1 MCQKQC
7 ISINT
12 ISIYCLCYSHPNVI
26 QSVTSRHMQTHKS
39 HQEGNHRNSIQQM
52 AQSVQGHT
60 QSKEVTSGNAFLVSH
75 CVHCSRGHDFNL
87 LPICGHAALV
97 VAKVGPGARAKVGA
111 AFGAGGLFGR
121 DTFVI
126 AEVRPVTIT
135 KVGTALHFSDPY
147 LLIRGQTALVVA
159 KVGPGARAKVGA
171 SFGAF
176 CPLGSDTFVVA
187 EVRPVTITKVGTAL
201 HFSDPYLL
209 IRGQTA
215 LVVAKVG
222 PGARA
227 KVGASFGAFCPLGS
241 DTFVVAEVRPVTITK
256 VGTAL
261 HFSDPY
267 LLIRGQT
274 ALVVAKVGPGARAKV
289 GASFGALGPLG
300 RATISI
306 SKVFPVTIAEVG
318 ASCFASHVILL
329 TFIACESQSSPNPCG
344 CHTFHDQQ
352 THKIH
357 QEGNHLNWKTDRSLV
372 STNCAKLFKGE
383 MLELV
388 SRACHIL
395 TCHHSGIF
403 CRFWLWAVWVIRI

>member
-1 MCQKQC
+1 M
-7 ISINT
+7 
-12 ISIYCLCYSHPNVI
+12 
-26 QSVTSRHMQTHKS
+26 
-39 HQEGNHRNSIQQM
+39 
-52 AQSVQGHT
+52 
-60 QSKEVTSGNAFLVSH
+60 
-75 CVHCSRGHDFNL
+75 
-87 LPICGHAALV
+87 
-97 VAKVGPGARAKVGA
+97 
-111 AFGAGGLFGR
+111 
-121 DTFVI
+121 
-126 AEVRPVTIT
+126 
-135 KVGTALHFSDPY
+135 
-147 LLIRGQTALVVA
+147 IRGQTALVVA

-171 SFGAF
+171 SFDAF

-274 ALVVAKVGPGARAKV
+274 ALVVAKVLPGARAKV

-329 TFIACESQSSPNPCG
+329 TFIACESQISPNPCG

-357 QEGNHLNWKTDRSLV
+357 QEGNHRN
-372 STNCAKLFKGE
+372 
-383 MLELV
+383 
-388 SRACHIL
+388 
-395 TCHHSGIF
+395 
-403 CRFWLWAVWVIRI
+403 

>member
-147 LLIRGQTALVVA
+147 LVIRGQTALVVA

-176 CPLGSDTFVVA
+176 CPLGSDTFIVA

-201 HFSDPYLL
+201 HFSDPYLV

-215 LVVAKVG
+215 LVVAKV
-222 PGARA
+222 
-227 KVGASFGAFCPLGS
+227 L
-241 DTFVVAEVRPVTITK
+241 
-256 VGTAL
+256 
-261 HFSDPY
+261 
-267 LLIRGQT
+267 
-274 ALVVAKVGPGARAKV
+274 PGARAKV

-329 TFIACESQSSPNPCG
+329 TFIACESQISSNPCG

-388 SRACHIL
+388 SSEGLSHSHMSCTRGFFADSDGFWWCSDPTLSLWGPWLVGVHTRL
-395 TCHHSGIF
+395 TSPHLTNSF
-403 CRFWLWAVWVIRI
+403 SW